1 MEKRHNFFCKIIHKK
16 YNNLKPYQYYVD
28 IMKRLPYSKIIE
40 DYAALLP
47 WSVINA

>member
-1 MEKRHNFFCKIIHKK
+1 
-16 YNNLKPYQYYVD
+16 
-28 IMKRLPYSKIIE
+28 MKRLPYSKIIE